1 MTIKT
6 ADGQNVNV
14 IGEGQGLYNTITGTL
29 GSLLGLMNGGYSIL
43 GGARPGVQPNG
54 YVQGGDPNARYITKG
69 ELDLVQQLIAKDQT
83 IASQGST
90 IALKESESYTE
101 KKLVEVYANL
111 ENQNLR
117 QDAKI
122 EAVKDALNNFKN
134 EQMQW
139 NATATGTMS
148 GIATQVVAL
157 QGITKMFVP
166 STSVCQ
172 TGCGCGCGCGANA

>member
-6 ADGQNVNV
+6 SDGTQNVV
-14 IGEGQGLYNTITGTL
+14 GEGQGLYNTIASSAGV
-29 GSLLGLMNGGYSIL
+29 LLGLMNGGYSLL
-43 GGARPGVQPNG
+43 GNNG
-54 YVQGGDPNARYITKG
+54 RNGHAGCQSHTEDGRYVTKS
-69 ELDLVQQLIAKDQT
+69 ELNLVQQLQQKDLE
-83 IASQGST
+83 IASKDST
-90 IALKESESYTE
+90 IALKESEAYTD

-122 EAVKDALNNFKN
+122 ESVREALQNFKA

-148 GIATQVVAL
+148 SIATQVAAL
-157 QGITKMFVP
+157 QGITKLFVP
-166 STSVCQ
+166 STNVCN
-172 TGCGCGCGCGANA
+172 TGCGCGCNS

>member
-1 MTIKT
+1 MQIKG
-6 ADGQNVNV
+6 ADGHEYNVV
-14 IGEGQGLYNTITGTL
+14 GEGQGLYNTIVGTA
-29 GSLLGLMNGGYSIL
+29 GTLLGLMNGGYSIL
-43 GGARPGVQPNG
+43 GGQAKMMPNG
-54 YVQGGDPNARYITKG
+54 YVQQADPTSRYITKG

-90 IALKESESYTE
+90 IALKESESYTD

-122 EAVKDALNNFKN
+122 EAVKDALNAFKM

-139 NATATGTMS
+139 NASATGTMS
-148 GIATQVVAL
+148 EMANQIASVKA
-157 QGITKMFVP
+157 ITKVFVP
-166 STSVCQ
+166 SSNVCQ
-172 TGCGCGCGCGANA
+172 SGCGCGCNQ

>member
-6 ADGQNVNV
+6 ADGTQNVV
-14 IGEGQGLYNTITGTL
+14 GEGQGLYNTIASSAGV
-29 GSLLGLMNGGYSIL
+29 LLGLMNGGYSLL
-43 GGARPGVQPNG
+43 GNG
-54 YVQGGDPNARYITKG
+54 RNGHVNGQGQTEDGRYVTKG
-69 ELDLVQQLIAKDQT
+69 ELNLILQLQQKDVQLAAKD
-83 IASQGST
+83 ST
-90 IALKESESYTE
+90 IALKESESYTD

-122 EAVKDALNNFKN
+122 EAVKDALNNFRA

-148 GIATQVVAL
+148 SIATQVAAL

-166 STSVCQ
+166 STNVCN
-172 TGCGCGCGCGANA
+172 TGCGCGCNA

>member
-43 GGARPGVQPNG
+43 GGQRPNVMQNG
-54 YVQGGDPNARYITKG
+54 YVAAGDPTSRYITKG

-83 IASQGST
+83 ISQQGST
-90 IALKESESYTE
+90 IALKESESYTD

-122 EAVKDALNNFKN
+122 EAVKDALNKFKM

-139 NATATGTMS
+139 NASENGTMS
-148 GIATQVVAL
+148 EMANQIATVQA
-157 QGITKMFVP
+157 ITKVFVP
-166 STSVCQ
+166 STNICQ
-172 TGCGCGCGCGANA
+172 TGCGCSCNS